1 MHVGL
6 CLNCRYID
14 LMENVGTAPNAG
26 AVCPRCGI
34 EMSSLGVRTDE
45 WNALSAKGKD
55 KLIREKFP
63 THEELFGTQQDD
75 TDEAVE
81 EVETAETVE
90 PVRESPETAEFPDDS
105 AEEVSEGISEESP
118 KEQEQADEPEDSG
131 ETVNIKELF
140 GEAATA
146 GLDVFGED
154 GGVEEASAEESEPDE
169 YDLNRVYVCY
179 KCNSVASHDGAQERY
194 YCYECGSG
202 MVGTGYTIRQWSD
215 LSKEEKRKVT
225 EDAKLMHM
233 LSEIKRDDYGDGG
246 PDHTPSIINVV
257 KDPNKVY

>member
-14 LMENVGTAPNAG
+14 LIENVGNAPNAG
-26 AVCPRCGI
+26 AVCPRCGT

-45 WNALSAKGKD
+45 WNDLSAKGKEN
-55 KLIREKFP
+55 LVREKFP
-63 THEELFGTQQDD
+63 THDELFGTQQEDE
-75 TDEAVE
+75 DEAVE
-81 EVETAETVE
+81 PAEE
-90 PVRESPETAEFPDDS
+90 PVLTDEETGVV
-105 AEEVSEGISEESP
+105 EEAGKSDETDETDE
-118 KEQEQADEPEDSG
+118 ANEPEDSG

-146 GLDVFGED
+146 GLDDYLGDE
-154 GGVEEASAEESEPDE
+154 EESAAENEPDE

-179 KCNSVASHDGAQERY
+179 KCNTVASHDGSQDRY
-194 YCYECGSG
+194 YCYECGSD
-202 MVGTGYTIRQWSD
+202 MVGTGYSIRGWSD

-233 LSEIKRDDYGDGG
+233 VSEIKRDDYGDGG